1 MIYGYQQSSILVHK
15 FYKLIV
21 EMKKLYILL
30 REKHGEVFK
39 ILLFVL
45 AVVVIVYNL
54 PKEGKFKYEYKMGK
68 VWMNPTLI
76 APFDFAIYKSK
87 EAIKREKKI
96 AMSNTHPYFT
106 VDTTVLNNQLSMF
119 NKACDSSSV
128 AVKLAN
134 KAQGIKLLTHIYTQ
148 GIIESNEQLE
158 GQTPNYTI
166 NVLTN
171 NQVTERELGNIYT
184 LQTSYDYLTLEL
196 NKNNIYDK
204 QLVTLLENALKQNI
218 VYDATMT
225 EKTQAQTEGD
235 VSPTQGMVKQGEPII
250 TKGEV
255 TDMLR
260 FQMLESLKM
269 QYSQK
274 IASQTNYWLILTG
287 QAVLVSVCIGL
298 LFLFLT
304 LFRKDIIADNNNVTF
319 ILICVVINVTMTAL
333 TLRTDLISLYVLPYC
348 ILPVLM
354 RVFYDTRTALFT
366 HIVSSLIVGLVVPN
380 SFEFFML
387 QLVAGMVTIFS
398 IVNMRNRSQLFIAVI
413 YIFVAYSVTYFGMT
427 IVQQGRIENIESE
440 YFGYFAVA
448 SMITLFSYPLIYVCE
463 KTFGFLSDISLLE
476 LTDTNSKLLRSLS
489 EKAPGTFQ
497 HSLQV
502 ANLAEDAIHAIG
514 GSPLLVRA
522 GALYHDI
529 GKISSPVYFIE
540 NQTTGVNPHDD
551 INSEESASIITGH
564 VKAGIEL
571 AKKNNLPDRIIDFIR
586 THHGTSKVQYFYQSY
601 INVHPDEEVDETLFQ
616 YPGPIPFSKETAVLM
631 MADSVEAS
639 SRSLKQYNAETIDA
653 LVDKVINRQIEDQQF
668 INSDITFKNISTI
681 KKIFKKKLLNIYH
694 LRIEYPNK

>member
-1 MIYGYQQSSILVHK
+1 
-15 FYKLIV
+15 
-21 EMKKLYILL
+21 MKKLYTLL
-30 REKHGEVFK
+30 REKHGDVFK
-39 ILLFVL
+39 IILFVL

-87 EAIKREKKI
+87 EDIKREKKI
-96 AMSNTHPYFT
+96 AVSNTHPYFK
-106 VDTTVLNNQLSMF
+106 VDTTLLNSQISAFIN
-119 NKACDSSSV
+119 ACDSSV
-128 AVKLAN
+128 IAIKPAN
-134 KAQGIKLLTHIYTQ
+134 KAQGVQLLTHIYTQ
-148 GIIESNEQLE
+148 GIIELNEQLE
-158 GQTPNYTI
+158 GQTTTYII
-166 NVLTN
+166 NILTN
-171 NQVTERELGNIYT
+171 NQVTERELGNVFT
-184 LQTSYDYLTLEL
+184 LQTAYDYVTTEL
-196 NKNNIYDK
+196 AKNNNKDE

-260 FQMLESLKM
+260 YQMLESLKM

-287 QAVLVSVCIGL
+287 QVVLVSVCIGL

-304 LFRKDIIADNNNVTF
+304 LFRKDIISDNNNVTF

-387 QLVAGMVTIFS
+387 QLVAGMITIFS

-427 IVQQGRIENIESE
+427 IVQQGRMESIEPE

-463 KTFGFLSDISLLE
+463 KIFGFLSDISLLE
-476 LTDTNSKLLRSLS
+476 LTDTNSKLLRALS

-529 GKISSPVYFIE
+529 GKMASPVYFIE

-601 INVHPDEEVDETLFQ
+601 INIHPDEEVDETMFQ

-639 SRSLKQYNAETIDA
+639 SRSLKQYNAEAIDA

>member
-1 MIYGYQQSSILVHK
+1 
-15 FYKLIV
+15 
-21 EMKKLYILL
+21 MKKLYLLL
-30 REKHGEVFK
+30 REKHADVFK
-39 ILLFVL
+39 LILFVL

-87 EAIKREKKI
+87 AELQREKKI
-96 AMSNTHPYFT
+96 AKANAHPYFT
-106 VDTTVLNNQLSMF
+106 LDSTVVKTQITLFELAFDSLAKVNNNSLAVI
-119 NKACDSSSV
+119 NKNIGVS
-128 AVKLAN
+128 
-134 KAQGIKLLTHIYTQ
+134 LLTHIYSQ
-148 GIIESNEQLE
+148 GVIETNEQLD
-158 GQTPNYTI
+158 GQATTYTV

-171 NQVTERELGNIYT
+171 NQLNERELSSIYT
-184 LQTSYDYLTLEL
+184 LQTAYDYVNSQLE
-196 NKNNIYDK
+196 NNAV
-204 QLVTLLENALKQNI
+204 LVSLIENALKHNI
-218 VYDATMT
+218 KYDAAMT
-225 EKTQAQTEGD
+225 DKTQDQSQND
-235 VSPTQGMVKQGEPII
+235 VSPTHGMVKQGDPII

-255 TDMLR
+255 TDDLR
-260 FQMLESLKM
+260 FQMLESLKS

-274 IASQTNYWLILTG
+274 ISSRTNYWLILVG
-287 QAVLVSVCIGL
+287 QCVLVSVCIAL

-319 ILICVVINVTMTAL
+319 ILICIVINVVMTAI
-333 TLRTDLISLYVLPYC
+333 TLRTDIISLYVLPYC

-380 SFEFFML
+380 SFEFFLL
-387 QLVAGMVTIFS
+387 QLIAGMVTIFS
-398 IVNMRNRSQLFIAVI
+398 IVNMRNRSQLFIAVM
-413 YIFVAYSVTYFGMT
+413 YIFLAYSVTYFGLS
-427 IVQQGRIENIESE
+427 IVQQGRIDSVEPE
-440 YFGYFAVA
+440 YFGLFAVS

-463 KTFGFLSDISLLE
+463 KLFGFLSDISLLE

-529 GKISSPVYFIE
+529 GKMTSPVYFIE

-551 INSEESASIITGH
+551 ISSEESASIITGH

-601 INVHPDEEVDETLFQ
+601 MKIHPDEEIDETLFQ

-653 LVDKVINRQIEDQQF
+653 LVDKVINRQIEDEQF

>member
-1 MIYGYQQSSILVHK
+1 
-15 FYKLIV
+15 LI
-21 EMKKLYILL
+21 
-30 REKHGEVFK
+30 
-39 ILLFVL
+39 LFVL

-87 EAIKREKKI
+87 SELQREKKI
-96 AMSNTHPYFT
+96 AKTNAHPYFT
-106 VDTTVLNNQLSMF
+106 LDSTVVKTQITLFELAFDSLAKLNNNSIATI
-119 NKACDSSSV
+119 NKKIGVSV
-128 AVKLAN
+128 
-134 KAQGIKLLTHIYTQ
+134 LTHIYSQ
-148 GIIESNEQLE
+148 GVIETNELLD
-158 GQTPNYTI
+158 GQASTYTV

-171 NQVTERELGNIYT
+171 NQLNERELSSIYT
-184 LQTSYDYLTLEL
+184 LQTAYDYVNSQLE
-196 NKNNIYDK
+196 NNAV
-204 QLVTLLENALKQNI
+204 LVTLIENALKHNI
-218 VYDATMT
+218 KYDAAMT
-225 EKTQAQTEGD
+225 DKTQDQSQSD
-235 VSPTQGMVKQGEPII
+235 VSPTHGMVKQGDPII

-255 TDMLR
+255 TDDLR
-260 FQMLESLKM
+260 FQMLESLKS

-274 IASQTNYWLILTG
+274 ISSRTNYWLILVG
-287 QAVLVSVCIGL
+287 QCVLVSVCIAL

-319 ILICVVINVTMTAL
+319 ILICIVINVVMTAI
-333 TLRTDLISLYVLPYC
+333 TLRTDIISLYVLPYC

-380 SFEFFML
+380 SFEFFLL
-387 QLVAGMVTIFS
+387 QLIAGMVTIFS
-398 IVNMRNRSQLFIAVI
+398 IVNMRNRSQLFIAVM
-413 YIFVAYSVTYFGMT
+413 YIFLAYSVTYFGLS
-427 IVQQGRIENIESE
+427 IVQQGRIDSVEPE
-440 YFGYFAVA
+440 YFGLFAVS

-463 KTFGFLSDISLLE
+463 KLFGFLSDISLLE

-529 GKISSPVYFIE
+529 GKITSPVYFIE

-601 INVHPDEEVDETLFQ
+601 LKIHPDEEIDETLFQ

-639 SRSLKQYNAETIDA
+639 SRSLKQYNAETIGA
-653 LVDKVINRQIEDQQF
+653 LVDKVINKQIEDEQF

>member
-1 MIYGYQQSSILVHK
+1 
-15 FYKLIV
+15 
-21 EMKKLYILL
+21 MKKLYLLL
-30 REKHGEVFK
+30 REKHADVFK
-39 ILLFVL
+39 IILFVL

-87 EAIKREKKI
+87 EELKRDKKI
-96 AMSNTHPYFT
+96 AKTNTHPYFT
-106 VDTTVLNNQLSMF
+106 LDSAVAKIQINIFELTFDSLTKLNNNSIAPI
-119 NKACDSSSV
+119 NKTIGSSI
-128 AVKLAN
+128 LM
-134 KAQGIKLLTHIYTQ
+134 HIYSQ
-148 GIIESNEQLE
+148 GVIETNEQLD
-158 GQTPNYTI
+158 GQANTYTV

-171 NQVTERELGNIYT
+171 NQLNERELSSIYT
-184 LQTSYDYLTLEL
+184 LQTAYDYV
-196 NKNNIYDK
+196 NN
-204 QLVTLLENALKQNI
+204 QLGNNAAIVSLIENALKHNI
-218 VYDATMT
+218 KYDAAMT
-225 EKTQAQTEGD
+225 DKTQDQSQND
-235 VSPTQGMVKQGEPII
+235 VSPTHGMVKQGDPII

-255 TDMLR
+255 TDDLS
-260 FQMLESLKM
+260 FQMLESLKS

-274 IASQTNYWLILTG
+274 ISSRTNYWLILVG
-287 QAVLVSVCIGL
+287 QCVLVSVCIAL

-319 ILICVVINVTMTAL
+319 ILICIVINVVMTAV
-333 TLRTDLISLYVLPYC
+333 TLRTDIISLYVLPYC
-348 ILPVLM
+348 ILPVMM

-366 HIVSSLIVGLVVPN
+366 HIVSCLIVGLVVPN
-380 SFEFFML
+380 SFEFFLL
-387 QLVAGMVTIFS
+387 QLIAGMVTIFS
-398 IVNMRNRSQLFIAVI
+398 IVNMRNRSQLFVAVM
-413 YIFVAYSVTYFGMT
+413 YIFLAYSITYFGLS
-427 IVQQGRIENIESE
+427 IVQQGRIDSVEPE
-440 YFGYFAVA
+440 YFGLFAVS

-463 KTFGFLSDISLLE
+463 KVFGFLSDISLLE

-529 GKISSPVYFIE
+529 GKITSPVYFIE

-551 INSEESASIITGH
+551 ISSEESATIITGH

-601 INVHPDEEVDETLFQ
+601 LKIHPDEKIDETLFQ

-639 SRSLKQYNAETIDA
+639 SRSLKQYNAETISA
-653 LVDKVINRQIEDQQF
+653 LVNKIINKQIDDEQF

-681 KKIFKKKLLNIYH
+681 KKIFIKKLLNIYH